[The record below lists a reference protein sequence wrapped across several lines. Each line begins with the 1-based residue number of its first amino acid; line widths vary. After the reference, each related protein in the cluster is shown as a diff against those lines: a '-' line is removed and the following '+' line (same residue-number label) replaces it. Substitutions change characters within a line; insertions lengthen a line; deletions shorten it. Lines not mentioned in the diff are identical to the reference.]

1 MSLKKAY
8 FGGGCFW
15 GMEYL
20 FDKLDG
26 VQSVTSGYM
35 GGETPHPTYQDV
47 CYLDTGHIEV
57 VEVIYDSQIISYEN
71 VVKYFFEI
79 HDPTQINGQGPDIG
93 YQYISAIFTSDE
105 QEKEIINKLTR
116 ELKNN
121 GFEVAT
127 KIFDLVPFYKAED
140 YHQNYYNK
148 NKHIPYCHR
157 YNKRF

>member
-57 VEVIYDSQIISYEN
+57 VEVIYDSQIINYEN

-79 HDPTQINGQGPDIG
+79 HDPTQTNGQGPDIG
-93 YQYISAIFTSDE
+93 HQYISVVFTSDE
-105 QEKEIINKLTR
+105 QEKEIINKLIK

-127 KIFDLVPFYKAED
+127 KINIFHIVINIIKDFDKVY
-140 YHQNYYNK
+140 
-148 NKHIPYCHR
+148 
-157 YNKRF
+157 